1 MQNNIFLNIHTVVFY
16 KTLFLFF
23 NKILANLFLLT
34 SENSNFIN
42 QNIKA
47 ILKDY
52 PITQKFVKYIIS
64 LGIILENF
72 FNK

>member
-34 SENSNFIN
+34 SENSKN
-42 QNIKA
+42 
-47 ILKDY
+47 
-52 PITQKFVKYIIS
+52 
-64 LGIILENF
+64 
-72 FNK
+72 